1 MLRLNFAISLVSA
14 VLALT
19 CCGTP
24 TKENEQE
31 QQHLAAMALKD
42 PDKIYPTVL
51 QEATELQGKIVDGW
65 FRGEDPRSLK
75 SGYRDSS
82 AAIKAHFAC
91 DYARMLNENGQDL
104 VNRWTSY
111 VPYSKRS
118 EYARKWWT
126 AQEHS
131 TEFTRADHWMQ
142 IIWLREALLDGSE
155 LWWRA
160 FEKQYPGGTGSAA
173 ALAHD
178 AEQDMVG
185 KFKENESSPARSFS
199 ELDK

>member
-1 MLRLNFAISLVSA
+1 MFRQKFASVLFVAAIALSA
-14 VLALT
+14 
-19 CCGTP
+19 CGTI
-24 TKENEQE
+24 TKQNLQE
-31 QQHLAAMALKD
+31 QRLAATALKD

-75 SGYRDSS
+75 SGYRDSP

-91 DYARMLNENGQDL
+91 DYAGMLHENRQDM
-104 VNRWTSY
+104 VNRWNSY

-126 AQEHS
+126 APEHS
-131 TEFTRADHWMQ
+131 TEFAKANHWMQ
-142 IIWLREALLDGSE
+142 IIWLREALLDASE

-160 FEKQYPGGTGSAA
+160 LEKQYPGGIESSA

-185 KFKENESSPARSFS
+185 QFKENESSPARSFS
-199 ELDK
+199 EMDK